1 MNSRGVYIRV
11 GSTKRVASYDEITR
25 MVKMR
30 YAHEYETRLCN
41 RDDLTFDYLK
51 KKIK

>member
-25 MVKMR
+25 MVKN
-30 YAHEYETRLCN
+30 EVCT
-41 RDDLTFDYLK
+41 
-51 KKIK
+51 